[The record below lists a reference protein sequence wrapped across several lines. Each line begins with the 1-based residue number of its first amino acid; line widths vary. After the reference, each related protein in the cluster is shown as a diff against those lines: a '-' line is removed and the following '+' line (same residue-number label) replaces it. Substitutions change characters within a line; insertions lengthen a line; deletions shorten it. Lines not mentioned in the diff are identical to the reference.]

1 MKQSV
6 YFINRSMLEYILSYY
21 NLDKAL
27 NFIYM
32 IILDCLEE
40 ISVLQMYYYF

>member
-1 MKQSV
+1 
-6 YFINRSMLEYILSYY
+6 MLEYILSYY

-32 IILDCLEE
+32 IILGCLEE